1 MLADFV
7 DVPVGLDL
15 GGVLSSLRLA
25 AVCRDAMMQ
34 GGGRVREFVDSGA
47 GIAFNR
53 VLCVDNLPLEEL
65 PQLYAQAVAL
75 EKHCR
80 QKLEQVSQDIQKL
93 DPDAISL
100 SPWQEEEG

>member
-1 MLADFV
+1 MAAKAKRQADPNLQELSYSQAQEQLEQALAQ
-7 DVPVGLDL
+7 LQ
-15 GGVLSSLRLA
+15 SES
-25 AVCRDAMMQ
+25 
-34 GGGRVREFVDSGA
+34 
-47 GIAFNR
+47 
-53 VLCVDNLPLEEL
+53 LPLEEL

>member
-1 MLADFV
+1 MAAKAKRQADQGFKDLSYSQAQEQLDQALAQ
-7 DVPVGLDL
+7 LQ
-15 GGVLSSLRLA
+15 SES
-25 AVCRDAMMQ
+25 
-34 GGGRVREFVDSGA
+34 
-47 GIAFNR
+47 
-53 VLCVDNLPLEEL
+53 LPLEEL

-100 SPWQEEEG
+100 SPWQEEEL

>member
-1 MLADFV
+1 MAAKAKRQADPNLQELSYSQAQEQLEQALAQ
-7 DVPVGLDL
+7 LQ
-15 GGVLSSLRLA
+15 SES
-25 AVCRDAMMQ
+25 
-34 GGGRVREFVDSGA
+34 
-47 GIAFNR
+47 
-53 VLCVDNLPLEEL
+53 LPLEEL

-100 SPWQEEEG
+100 SAWQEEQ